1 MTQEQY
7 KKAVGLNER
16 IKGLE
21 AVQRELLNYSNL
33 WYAYKNG
40 LCRWEILAEWYIL
53 PIKHI
58 LDKYDKIIRQ
68 EIDDEIKKLKA
79 EIETL

>member
-1 MTQEQY
+1 MTWEQY

-16 IKGLE
+16 ISELE
-21 AVQRELLNYSNL
+21 TTEELLKGSHL